1 MLTASSTRDDV
12 LAAYRANADYETD
25 PSGGKAAAFVQA
37 CRYLLL
43 YPVRSRGAQ
52 TEVQWDPLQVQRQLE
67 RAAAWLEALQG
78 SVSTELPPTVARQIS
93 FERFGR

>member
-12 LAAYRANADYETD
+12 LAAYRENADYEAD
-25 PSGGKAAAFVQA
+25 PSGGKAAAFIQA

-52 TEVQWDPLQVQRQLE
+52 SEVQWDPLQVQRQLD
-67 RAAAWLEALQG
+67 RASAWLEALQG
-78 SVSTELPPTVARQIS
+78 AAPTELPPTLARQVS

>member
-12 LAAYRANADYETD
+12 LAAYRANADYESDGT
-25 PSGGKAAAFVQA
+25 GGKAAAFIQA

-52 TEVQWDPLQVQRQLE
+52 SEVQWDPVHVQRQLDT
-67 RAAAWLEALQG
+67 AAAWLSALRG
-78 SVSTELPPTVARQIS
+78 ECPDVAPPAIPRQLS
-93 FERFGR
+93 FERFTR